1 MLKNKKALVMSVLCA
16 VASVGFVMSASA
28 AEQTMHGNLDEVVVE
43 GSRNLTPDGKIDK
56 TIHFGIYG
64 DKKFTE
70 VPANI
75 TSYTDKMIEQNY
87 MPTRTLFNVAT
98 NNPSVMVGG
107 CSTNNNVELQMRGIP
122 FNTHDML
129 LDGMPGMMGMGI
141 IPENWV
147 GRLDVITGPN
157 IVLSGAGAKQSTS
170 GIINYVPKKA
180 EDKPNLSI
188 KETYSSSHLFTH
200 DIDWG
205 QRFGKD
211 NRYGIRINAERYA
224 GDTSVSN
231 ENVQGKDLYIN
242 IDQRTKNSKTSLLYG
257 YDHVKHHG
265 MPEVLKI
272 SDSVMSTLSGLPSA
286 DKVVDNFMPS
296 WSYLSHQRHLYTLS
310 HEQKLNDN
318 VAFYVKG
325 GYQKLTWP
333 GYLDSKPS
341 LLNDAGDY
349 ELTISGSQTGSWWQR
364 RVWMSGFKFNF
375 DTGDVKHDVTL
386 GYEYFSHSWYGV
398 TDTGTKSTVHGN
410 IYTGITSDPG
420 APYAPLDHYA
430 RSSSIFNRSVVL
442 ADTLSMLDDKLI
454 VTAGL
459 RHQKIHTSSYSSSTG
474 AITKD
479 YNKSATSPTFGA
491 VYKLSP
497 VTSLYANYS
506 EGMSTLSVPK
516 GVVNEKEVLP
526 PVKTKQYEIGSKW
539 DLGDWGTTLS
549 LFKIKQPVGLTDAS
563 NHFAADGE
571 TRNQGVEW
579 NIFGKV
585 APKLSMNG
593 GIMLLD
599 AKYKSTQNGAK
610 DGNRVFGT
618 PKINATMAMN
628 WETPVEGLSL
638 NARALYFGSSY
649 ADSKNNIKVPSWTRI
664 DLGAKY
670 DTKIMYNP
678 VTFSL
683 MAYNLTDKKYWSTM
697 TTSYGEN
704 ALMLNPGRT
713 YILSATWHI

>member
-1 MLKNKKALVMSVLCA
+1 M
-16 VASVGFVMSASA
+16 
-28 AEQTMHGNLDEVVVE
+28 
-43 GSRNLTPDGKIDK
+43 
-56 TIHFGIYG
+56 
-64 DKKFTE
+64 
-70 VPANI
+70 
-75 TSYTDKMIEQNY
+75 
-87 MPTRTLFNVAT
+87 
-98 NNPSVMVGG
+98 
-107 CSTNNNVELQMRGIP
+107 
-122 FNTHDML
+122 
-129 LDGMPGMMGMGI
+129 
-141 IPENWV
+141 
-147 GRLDVITGPN
+147 
-157 IVLSGAGAKQSTS
+157 
-170 GIINYVPKKA
+170 
-180 EDKPNLSI
+180 
-188 KETYSSSHLFTH
+188 
-200 DIDWG
+200 
-205 QRFGKD
+205 
-211 NRYGIRINAERYA
+211 
-224 GDTSVSN
+224 
-231 ENVQGKDLYIN
+231 
-242 IDQRTKNSKTSLLYG
+242 YG

-341 LLNDAGDY
+341 LLNNAGDY
-349 ELTISGSQTGSWWQR
+349 ELNISGSKSGSGWQR
-364 RVWMSGFKFNF
+364 RVWLSGFKFNF
-375 DTGDVKHDVTL
+375 DTGDIKHDVTL
-386 GYEYFSHSWYGV
+386 GYEYFSQNSESA
-398 TDTGTKSTVHGN
+398 TESGTTSKVEGN

-420 APYAPLDHYA
+420 APYAPLNHYA
-430 RSSSIFNRSVVL
+430 HSASIFNRSIVL
-442 ADTLSMLDDKLI
+442 ADTLTMLDDKLI

-459 RHQKIHTSSYSSSTG
+459 RHQQIHTSSFNTATG
-474 AITKD
+474 ARTKD

-497 VTSLYANYS
+497 VTSVYANYS
-506 EGMSTLSVPK
+506 EGMSTMSVPK
-516 GVVNEKEVLP
+516 GVVNENEVLP

-539 DLGDWGTTLS
+539 DFGDWGTTLS

-670 DTKIMYNP
+670 DTKIMDNP